1 MKFICNEK
9 QFDWDRATALYEI
22 KIEHEF
28 LVSEE
33 EANDGLLQIKVLAAI
48 QEIKEYLNSLD
59 VNLKPIK
66 RLKDP
71 MIIDGEWENEVPE

>member
-33 EANDGLLQIKVLAAI
+33 EAHDGLLQIKVLAAI